1 MNNTSEGSRMRET
14 FLLEEEEEE
23 EEEEEKVEGSEAH
36 EPRGGRGSSV
46 AEGDTR

>member
-14 FLLEEEEEE
+14 FLLEEEEE